1 MTNTAASSAGDLYLL
16 VGYDGSAPAV
26 RALDAAVRLLAGRTG
41 SIDVFY
47 VAHPTTGELM
57 SPDALAELQ
66 ASFEETAQE
75 LQAQAG
81 EQLRD
86 LNVRWGFEHSLGDVA
101 DVLIKAAGQLTT
113 DHPGDNVVIVV
124 GSSSHA
130 LHRVIGSVPVSL
142 ARHAPVPLVIVP

>member
-1 MTNTAASSAGDLYLL
+1 MTNSAAPSAANLYLL
-16 VGYDGSAPAV
+16 VGYDGSAPAT
-26 RALDAAVRLLAGRTG
+26 RALDAAVRLLDGRTG

-66 ASFEETAQE
+66 TSFAVIAKE
-75 LQAQAG
+75 LHAQAG

-86 LNVRWGFEHSLGDVA
+86 QDVRWGFEHTLGDVA
-101 DVLIKAAGQLTT
+101 DMLIKAAEQLQQA
-113 DHPGDNVVIVV
+113 HPGDNVVIVV

-130 LHRVIGSVPVSL
+130 LHRMVGSVPVSL
-142 ARHAPVPLVIVP
+142 ARRAPVPVVIVP

>member
-1 MTNTAASSAGDLYLL
+1 MMNTAVPSAADLYLL
-16 VGYDGSAPAV
+16 VGYDGSAPAT

-41 SIDVFY
+41 SIDVLY

-66 ASFEETAQE
+66 TSFAEIAKE

-86 LNVRWGFEHSLGDVA
+86 SDVRWAFEHSLGDIA
-101 DVLIKAAGQLTT
+101 DVLIKAAGQLRA
-113 DHPGDNVVIVV
+113 DHPDDTVVIVV

-130 LHRVIGSVPVSL
+130 IHRMIGSVPVSL
-142 ARHAPVPLVIVP
+142 TRHAPAPLVIVP